1 MIGGLQIYVPMHVCW
16 SYAKRQFFIL
26 MPLQSMHHFFNA
38 TLLHAPAQRLV
49 SVTVTDRWESMPH
62 LPPSEHGQFCSLR
75 LPAVDGIGIV
85 GIWTHNHRMIGWIL
99 FCCIILKPSLIM
111 ETAKKKKNYTSL
123 LLLIY
128 WLCLSVRLI
137 TLLNSFILSII

>member
-1 MIGGLQIYVPMHVCW
+1 MIGGLQIYVPMYVCW

-111 ETAKKKKNYTSL
+111 ETAKNNNKKITHHYYCWFIDSAYQWDSL
-123 LLLIY
+123 LCLIH
-128 WLCLSVRLI
+128 L
-137 TLLNSFILSII
+137 F

>member
-1 MIGGLQIYVPMHVCW
+1 MIGGLQIYVPMYVCW

-111 ETAKKKKNYTSL
+111 ETAKNNNKKITHHYYCWFIDCAYQWDSL
-123 LLLIY
+123 LCLIH
-128 WLCLSVRLI
+128 L
-137 TLLNSFILSII
+137 F